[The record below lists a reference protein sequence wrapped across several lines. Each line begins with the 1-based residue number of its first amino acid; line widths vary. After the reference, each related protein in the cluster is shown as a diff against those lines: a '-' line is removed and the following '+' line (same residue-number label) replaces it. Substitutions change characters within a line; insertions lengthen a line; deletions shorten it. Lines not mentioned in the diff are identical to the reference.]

1 MNVCESM
8 TRVIDASKYEKLNHT
23 HILRLGHGMG
33 LDYCE
38 KPELPPHTATR
49 DYDIKIQSGMVIEL
63 HPSLLLPDLAIGALL
78 GDLCLVTD
86 SGAELLTESDNGFFV
101 T

>member
-1 MNVCESM
+1 V
-8 TRVIDASKYEKLNHT
+8 T
-23 HILRLGHGMG
+23 
-33 LDYCE
+33 
-38 KPELPPHTATR
+38 P
-49 DYDIKIQSGMVIEL
+49 DYDIKIQPGMVIEL

-86 SGAELLTESDNGFFV
+86 SGAELLTKSDNGFFV